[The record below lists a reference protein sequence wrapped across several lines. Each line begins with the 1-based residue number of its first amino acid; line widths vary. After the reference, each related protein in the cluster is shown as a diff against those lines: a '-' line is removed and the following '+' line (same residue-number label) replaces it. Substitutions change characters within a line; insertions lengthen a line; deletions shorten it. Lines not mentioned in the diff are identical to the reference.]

1 MKLKYIII
9 GLLLGF
15 LYSCED
21 GDSVDI
27 SSVTIFPLLEFEES
41 VAVEVG
47 EQFTPFATAK
57 EGETDLEVGI
67 DSNVDNTEIG
77 VYSVNYSAENTE
89 GYSKVGTQTVVV
101 HDPSIVGTDVS
112 GVVMDKGTNTRTG
125 VISLVEGTSNIY
137 YCTDFAFAG
146 VFPLYFMMDG
156 DNMVVIEQ
164 AFVFGVTSVDATYN
178 AVAKEFSIT
187 VNPQGFSYNFQYQ

>member
-27 SSVTIFPLLEFEES
+27 SSVTIFPVLEFEET
-41 VAVEVG
+41 VTVEVG
-47 EQFTPFATAK
+47 EQFTPSATAK
-57 EGETDLEVGI
+57 EGDTELEVGI

-77 VYSVNYSAENTE
+77 VYSVNYSAKNTE

-112 GVVMDKGTNTRTG
+112 GVVMDKSTNSRTG

-156 DNMVVIEQ
+156 DNMVVIAQE
-164 AFVFGVTSVDATYN
+164 FVFGVTSVDAVYN
-178 AVAKEFSIT
+178 PSSREFSIT
-187 VNPQGFSYNFQYQ
+187 VNPYGFSYNFQYQ